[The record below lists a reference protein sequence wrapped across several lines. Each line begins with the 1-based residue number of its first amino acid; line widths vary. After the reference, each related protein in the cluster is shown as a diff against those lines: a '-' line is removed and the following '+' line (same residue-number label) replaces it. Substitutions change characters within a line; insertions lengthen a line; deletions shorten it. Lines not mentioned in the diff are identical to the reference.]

1 MPFDMASYSQ
11 STVEMN
17 ITSYKPN
24 QRASRLQSSSVNS
37 SSSIVKHDP
46 SDSNTHHAGSAPV
59 PSSSTSR
66 PSSSS
71 LRPPSPKPFT
81 YDLTRKGKTWGK
93 LTLLGDPALSRSN
106 AAFVEPA
113 SQIFER
119 PGAQTTGKRA
129 SQAEEGATVR
139 GEVQLNLDT
148 PETIHSVKV
157 TVRGQISIGASAP
170 FTFLDISTTPWS
182 REMGDPRGEGSHG
195 SSAFKLHGTH
205 TWPFAIP
212 LPRAVTLPVGSPPR
226 ERRYALPANFWE
238 RHEPVRVRYYVI
250 LQVGRGRW
258 RGDLRLPV
266 EFTYVP
272 FCTPPPLSPGRQLA
286 YEGKQPIP
294 PPPPDAG
301 MEGWHMAKSVAVI
314 GLVGEGRH
322 EVELTCCLSLAK
334 PVRVDLPSY
343 LSTFRYTCRPFII
356 RVDLSSAGSL
366 PLASSLTMRRSTSFS
381 KLTFTQLAYTRGSV
395 LPLALTFESHD
406 TAALDLL
413 SAPTAPVVRLR
424 RRLRY
429 KADIGKVDEGDD
441 YEGEGGGGR
450 LSNGRGI
457 ARQISNTTPWTEST
471 TVYDLASWWP
481 REGAPQ
487 HTYRRCLDGEIHLKE
502 DLKPTT
508 NFAHWRVE
516 YEVVLFPFDI
526 PSFVGRDREPLVVQP
541 VEIATAYGSG
551 PSPRA
556 VTAPVFEFAGA
567 GV

>member
-1 MPFDMASYSQ
+1 MPFDMPSYSQ
-11 STVEMN
+11 STDQMD
-17 ITSYKPN
+17 ITSYKHN
-24 QRASRLQSSSVNS
+24 QRASRLQSTSVNS

-93 LTLLGDPALSRSN
+93 LTLFGDPALSRSN

-119 PGAQTTGKRA
+119 PGAQTSGKRA

-148 PETIHSVKV
+148 PETIYSVRV

-170 FTFLDISTTPWS
+170 FTFLDVSITPWS
-182 REMGDPRGEGSHG
+182 REMGDPRGEGLSS

-258 RGDLRLPV
+258 RADLRLPV

-272 FCTPPPLSPGRQLA
+272 FCTPPAGSPTRQLA
-286 YEGKQPIP
+286 YEKRYP
-294 PPPPDAG
+294 PPPPDAD
-301 MEGWHMAKSVAVI
+301 MEGWHMAKSVAVS
-314 GLVGEGRH
+314 GLMGAGRH
-322 EVELTCCLSLAK
+322 EVEVTCCLSLAK
-334 PVRVDLPSY
+334 PVPVP
-343 LSTFRYTCRPFII
+343 
-356 RVDLSSAGSL
+356 A
-366 PLASSLTMRRSTSFS
+366 
-381 KLTFTQLAYTRGSV
+381 QLAYTRGSV
-395 LPLALTFESHD
+395 IPLALTFESHD

-413 SAPTAPVVRLR
+413 SAPTALDLLSAPTAPVARLR

-450 LSNGRGI
+450 QSDGRGI
-457 ARQISNTTPWTEST
+457 ARQTSGIARQTSGIARQTSNTTPWTEST
-471 TVYDLASWWP
+471 TVYDLASWWS

-541 VEIATAYGSG
+541 VKIATAYGPG
-551 PSPRA
+551 PRPRTT
-556 VTAPVFEFAGA
+556 TAPVFECAGA

>member
-1 MPFDMASYSQ
+1 MPFDMPSYSHY
-11 STVEMN
+11 TDEMD

-24 QRASRLQSSSVNS
+24 QRASRLQSTSVNS

-71 LRPPSPKPFT
+71 LRPTSPKPFT

-139 GEVQLNLDT
+139 GEVQLNLDN
-148 PETIHSVKV
+148 PETIYSVRV

-170 FTFLDISTTPWS
+170 FTFLDVSTTPWF
-182 REMGDPRGEGSHG
+182 REMGDPRGEGLSS
-195 SSAFKLHGTH
+195 SSATKLHGTH

-250 LQVGRGRW
+250 FQVGRGRW

-266 EFTYVP
+266 EFTYIP
-272 FCTPPPLSPGRQLA
+272 FCTPPAASPAPQLA
-286 YEGKQPIP
+286 YDEHHP
-294 PPPPDAG
+294 PPPPYEDV
-301 MEGWHMAKSVAVI
+301 EGWHTARSVVVS
-314 GLVGEGRH
+314 GLVGAGRH
-322 EVELTCCLSLAK
+322 EVEVTCCLSLAK
-334 PVRVDLPSY
+334 P
-343 LSTFRYTCRPFII
+343 
-356 RVDLSSAGSL
+356 
-366 PLASSLTMRRSTSFS
+366 
-381 KLTFTQLAYTRGSV
+381 LAYTRGSV

-406 TAALDLL
+406 AAALDLL

-450 LSNGRGI
+450 ECEGGGGRQSNGNGI
-457 ARQISNTTPWTEST
+457 ARQTSGIARQTSGIARQTSGIARQTSGIARQTSNTTPWTEST

-487 HTYRRCLDGEIHLKE
+487 HIYRRCLDGEIHLKE

-541 VEIATAYGSG
+541 VEIATACG
-551 PSPRA
+551 P
-556 VTAPVFEFAGA
+556 
-567 GV
+567 